1 MVSAYIVILLCR
13 YQHEQLRLS
22 ITSFPLSCFPFIYL
36 LLIFTLY
43 YCSNQYLISYWVG
56 GLRLNYLIPQ
66 AFLIPSGFPLASP
79 VLLRCSSYLCSIYEC
94 ECVRGNTK
102 VCFSNIPVPVCVCA
116 CAVCMCVCVQY
127 LASASVLESPR
138 VLSSPRCHSIM
149 INELGTA
156 ETTTI
161 APQQYISI
169 TPHCFR
175 EIYAISW

>member
-43 YCSNQYLISYWVG
+43 YCSNQYLIGYWVG

-94 ECVRGNTK
+94 ECVCGNTK
-102 VCFSNIPVPVCVCA
+102 VCFSNIPVPVCVC
-116 CAVCMCVCVQY
+116 VHVRYVCVCVCSVSGISLCVGISQSVIFPQVSQY
-127 LASASVLESPR
+127 HDKWARYRWDNHNSPTAIYFHN
-138 VLSSPRCHSIM
+138 SS
-149 INELGTA
+149 LL
-156 ETTTI
+156 
-161 APQQYISI
+161 
-169 TPHCFR
+169 
-175 EIYAISW
+175 